1 MQNWIQKIKLK
12 IKQHFCRHNATETVE
27 QVSVDK
33 CDCPNCKQWTSIG
46 HCLVTGKEIQKVH
59 IDKEEYERL
68 MRLNENVKRIIA
80 ELKYRKLGEVNQL
93 AWEQAIELLESLYDD
108 ANIGKNIC
116 KYTNILRMS
125 FQLNSGEL
133 WVISPEKN

>member
-1 MQNWIQKIKLK
+1 
-12 IKQHFCRHNATETVE
+12 
-27 QVSVDK
+27 
-33 CDCPNCKQWTSIG
+33 
-46 HCLVTGKEIQKVH
+46 
-59 IDKEEYERL
+59 
-68 MRLNENVKRIIA
+68 MRLDENVKRIIA

>member
-68 MRLNENVKRIIA
+68 MRLDENRKRLIEEYKNCLTGKFGNDYA
-80 ELKYRKLGEVNQL
+80 QKL
-93 AWEQAIELLESLYDD
+93 ALLESLD
-108 ANIGKNIC
+108 K
-116 KYTNILRMS
+116 
-125 FQLNSGEL
+125 
-133 WVISPEKN
+133 